1 MEAERK
7 GEKFTL
13 IEPPQPPE
21 KPVSPNR
28 IAILVV
34 GLILSLALG
43 AAAVVGREAFDA
55 SVRGPK
61 DIRELLQVPALAS
74 IPVIA
79 TTAEIARRQR
89 ITRYS
94 WGGSVAALILIA
106 VTLHFFF
113 MPLDVLWLVLVRRFG
128 V

>member
-1 MEAERK
+1 M
-7 GEKFTL
+7 

-28 IAILVV
+28 ILILAIGLV
-34 GLILSLALG
+34 LSLALG
-43 AAAVVGREAFDA
+43 AGAVLGREALDA

-74 IPVIA
+74 IPIIV
-79 TTAEIARRQR
+79 TSRERKRRRR
-89 ITRYS
+89 ITLFS
-94 WGGSVAALILIA
+94 WGGGVAALSLGLA
-106 VTLHFFF
+106 TVHFFI